1 MQKVSIKPQAMQIK
15 QAVRLFDALNATG
28 RQEFYKTLSD
38 DEKDALYTQVTDNLI
53 DNVHLTTKNR
63 IDGKTNKERDRRR
76 GYIVPDECHSAENE
90 CLWRSVAW
98 YFAMGHVSKSLL
110 SKLSHMRQHFDAL
123 QETQKNESETEIHAR
138 L

>member
-1 MQKVSIKPQAMQIK
+1 MQKVSIKPQAMPLG
-15 QAVRLFDALNATG
+15 QAVRLFDALDSTG

-38 DEKDALYTQVTDNLI
+38 DEKNALYTMATDNLI
-53 DNVHLTTKNR
+53 ASVHLTTKNR
-63 IDGKTNKERDRRR
+63 IDGKTNKDRNVRR
-76 GYIVPDECHSAENE
+76 GYIVPDECHNAENE

-110 SKLSHMRQHFDAL
+110 KNLSHMRQHFDAL
-123 QETQKNESETEIHAR
+123 QETQEHESETGIHAR

>member
-38 DEKDALYTQVTDNLI
+38 DDKDALYTQVTDNLI
-53 DNVHLTTKNR
+53 ASVHLTTKNR
-63 IDGKTNKERDRRR
+63 IDGKTNKDRNQRR
-76 GYIVPDECHSAENE
+76 GYIVPDECHNAENE

-110 SKLSHMRQHFDAL
+110 NNLAHMREHFDAL
-123 QETQKNESETEIHAR
+123 QETQENESKTEIQVR

>member
-38 DEKDALYTQVTDNLI
+38 DDRDAVYTQVTDNLI
-53 DNVHLTTKNR
+53 QRVHLTTKNR
-63 IDGKTNKERDRRR
+63 IDGKTNKERNQRR

-110 SKLSHMRQHFDAL
+110 NNLAHMRDHFDAL
-123 QETQKNESETEIHAR
+123 QETQENESKTEIHKQ

>member
-1 MQKVSIKPQAMQIK
+1 MQKVSIKPQAMPLG

-38 DEKDALYTQVTDNLI
+38 DDKDALYTQVTDNLI
-53 DNVHLTTKNR
+53 ASVHLTTKNR
-63 IDGKTNKERDRRR
+63 IDGKTNKDRKQRR
-76 GYIVPDECHSAENE
+76 GSIVPDECHNAENE

-110 SKLSHMRQHFDAL
+110 NNLAHMRDHFDAL
-123 QETQKNESETEIHAR
+123 QVA
-138 L
+138 

>member
-1 MQKVSIKPQAMQIK
+1 MQKVSIKPQAMPLG
-15 QAVRLFDALNATG
+15 QAVRLFDALDSTG

-53 DNVHLTTKNR
+53 ASVHLTTKNR
-63 IDGKTNKERDRRR
+63 IDGKTNKDRNQRR
-76 GYIVPDECHSAENE
+76 GSIVPDECHNAENE

-110 SKLSHMRQHFDAL
+110 NNLAHMRDHFDAL
-123 QETQKNESETEIHAR
+123 QEA
-138 L
+138 